1 MSMIKHLTA
10 SLALSGTMIASCFAQ
25 TQPVVLQFWEGH
37 SVQEETATVRMI
49 EAFEKA
55 NPNIKIQRTKVS
67 FGGNFEKITTA
78 VASGTAPDVSPIW
91 SGFLTQF
98 AASGSLLD
106 LNKHG
111 AANIKSSIYP
121 SAWEYV
127 QYKDGVY
134 GVPYA
139 QDPRMIVYNLD
150 AFKEVGLE
158 KGPATLDELYA
169 SAKALSKKS
178 GNVVDR
184 YGLAVGD
191 QDNLIYFYVSLLYA
205 HGGLIF
211 NADET
216 EVAFNNDAGIKAAAY
231 IGKLSKE
238 GLISTNVPQDGMRRG
253 LLTGRFGMIFDGPW
267 IFYSA
272 ANLGQPAQP
281 FDIVPFPSA
290 TPGGPSGTVASIGAY
305 TAFASTKHP
314 QEAAKFVMFMAS
326 PEAQQYRIQ
335 VLKPGVSPAVVNE
348 PFAKETFQKL
358 PALAKTQELSA
369 NVKIYPV
376 QAKWTKVVDAL
387 RPALEAISSGA
398 DPQETITNAARQA
411 NRGLR
416 R

>member
-1 MSMIKHLTA
+1 
-10 SLALSGTMIASCFAQ
+10 
-25 TQPVVLQFWEGH
+25 
-37 SVQEETATVRMI
+37 MI

-55 NPNIKIQRTKVS
+55 NPDIKITRTKVN

-78 VASGTAPDVSPIW
+78 VASGTAPDVTPIW

-98 AASGSLLD
+98 AASGSLID
-106 LNKHG
+106 LNKYG
-111 AANIKSSIYP
+111 AADIKNSIYP
-121 SAWEYV
+121 ASWNYV

-158 KGPATLDELYA
+158 KGPATLDELYT

-178 GNVVDR
+178 GNAVER

-191 QDNLIYFYVSLLYA
+191 QDNIIYFFVSLLYA
-205 HGGLIF
+205 NGGQVF

-216 EVAFNNDAGIKAAAY
+216 EVAFNSDAGMKAA
-231 IGKLSKE
+231 GFLSKMARE
-238 GLISTNVPQDGMRRG
+238 GLVSTNVPQDNMRSG

-267 IFYSA
+267 IFYAA
-272 ANLGQPAQP
+272 ANLGKPAQP
-281 FDIVPFPSA
+281 FDVVPFPSA
-290 TPGGPSGTVASIGAY
+290 TPGGPSGTVASVGAY
-305 TAFASTKHP
+305 TAFASSKHP
-314 QEAAKFVMFMAS
+314 EEAAKFVKFMAS

-335 VLKPGVSPAVVNE
+335 VLKTGVSPAVVNE
-348 PFAKETFQKL
+348 PYAKETFQKV
-358 PALAKTQELSA
+358 PALAKAQEIAA

-398 DPQETITNAARQA
+398 DPQETINNAARQA

>member
-150 AFKEVGLE
+150 AFKEAGLE